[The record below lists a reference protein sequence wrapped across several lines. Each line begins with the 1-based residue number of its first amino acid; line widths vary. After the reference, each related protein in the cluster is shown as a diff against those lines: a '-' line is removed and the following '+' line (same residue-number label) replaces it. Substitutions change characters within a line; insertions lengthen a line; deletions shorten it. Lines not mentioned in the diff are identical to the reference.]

1 MQRLK
6 GLSVLIPFILSGII
20 ILTGCGQEE
29 ASGGVTDV
37 TDALFLSENEAE
49 ESESMSYGETGTA
62 AGTTAPVSEIAA
74 SQEQG
79 KFRKARKLSDEEC
92 RELQN
97 YINDTGSYGFLLSVY
112 EKPQDLDAE
121 QVFFT
126 GAGLE
131 LITPTAE
138 EREAY
143 REITGGAE
151 TVNLF
156 GISAQQVTD
165 YLQYKAGVSLDELT
179 HKPDW
184 IYLEDYDTYYQ
195 CHGDEETNI
204 CEYEVTDA
212 AVQGDYYRVHY
223 RVRRY
228 APDLDGGHIPVYEAI
243 LKRNGDNYRFCA
255 NRLWL
260 ENGLLLGPYC
270 EVETEKFGKVKFCAY
285 KPDNNASENA
295 DVDFFFI
302 RDSEILCRL
311 GGMDSR
317 NIRTDRIFRDVDE
330 VDLGDYDGDGR
341 SEIVTICE
349 YEITKEGNGRQD
361 RREARIYRFDEDGNP
376 RLDKELTA
384 RINSSVS
391 ELSLSGIA
399 HYVKTGKDREKFGG
413 RFEAY
418 AAEVAEA
425 DPDSYNK
432 FALIYVND
440 DRFPELLELGTSA
453 DKGAKIVFYRDGVLQ
468 ETKVSSTFS
477 YLNKENLLLNRSG
490 TGNLFTDQIYVYTGS
505 RFEAYQSGV
514 FGTMDAAVTA
524 YTKSGKPEYSY
535 KWEGST
541 VSEAGYHDAIGFI
554 YDEKD
559 AIDPTKIEMKTAE
572 EFLQSLKK

>member
-6 GLSVLIPFILSGII
+6 GLSVLIPFVLSGIM

-37 TDALFLSENEAE
+37 TDALFLSEKEAE
-49 ESESMSYGETGTA
+49 ETGSTLSGETA
-62 AGTTAPVSEIAA
+62 ATAPVSEIAA

-79 KFRKARKLSDEEC
+79 NTQKARKLSDEEC

-97 YINDTGSYGFLLSVY
+97 YINDIGNYGFLLSVY
-112 EKPQDLDAE
+112 EKPEDLNAE
-121 QVFFT
+121 QAFFT

-131 LITPTAE
+131 LMIPTEE

-143 REITGGAE
+143 MEETGE
-151 TVNLF
+151 EDTVNLF
-156 GISAQQVTD
+156 GMGAQQVSD

-179 HKPDW
+179 NQPGW
-184 IYLEDYDTYYQ
+184 TYLEDYDTYYQ

-204 CEYEVTDA
+204 CEFEVTDA

-223 RVRRY
+223 RARRC
-228 APDLDGGHIPVYEAI
+228 AGDLDGWHIPVYEAI

-260 ENGLLLGPYC
+260 EKGLLLAPYR
-270 EVETEKFGKVKFCAY
+270 EVETESFGKVKFCAY
-285 KPDNNASENA
+285 KPDWDASENA
-295 DVDFFFI
+295 DVDFCLV
-302 RDSEILCRL
+302 RDSDVLCRL
-311 GGMDSR
+311 AGMDSR
-317 NIRTDRIFRDVDE
+317 NIRKDRIFRDVTA
-330 VDLGDYDGDGR
+330 VDLGDYDGDGTK
-341 SEIVTICE
+341 EIVTICE
-349 YEITKEGNGRQD
+349 YEITGEGRQD
-361 RREARIYRFDEDGNP
+361 GREARIYRFDEDGIP
-376 RLDKELTA
+376 RLDEELTA
-384 RINSSVS
+384 KINDSVS

-399 HYVKTGKDREKFGG
+399 YYIKNGKDREKFGG

-425 DPDSYNK
+425 DPDSYNR

-440 DRFPELLELGTSA
+440 DRFPELLEWGTSV
-453 DKGAKIVFYRDGVLQ
+453 DKGAKIVFYRDGFLQ
-468 ETKVSSTFS
+468 ETKVSSAFS
-477 YLNKENLLLNRSG
+477 YLNKENLLLSRSG

-505 RFEAYQSGV
+505 RFEVYQSGV

-524 YTKSGKPEYSY
+524 YTKSGKPEYNY

-541 VSEAGYHDAIGFI
+541 VSEAGYYDALGFI
-554 YDEKD
+554 YDEED
-559 AIDPTKIEMKTAE
+559 AIDATKIEMQNAD

>member
-6 GLSVLIPFILSGII
+6 GLSVLIPFIISGIM

-37 TDALFLSENEAE
+37 TDALFLSENETAE
-49 ESESMSYGETGTA
+49 AESTSSGET
-62 AGTTAPVSEIAA
+62 GTTAPVSEIAA

-79 KFRKARKLSDEEC
+79 NTQKARKLSDEEC
-92 RELQN
+92 LELQN
-97 YINDTGSYGFLLSVY
+97 YINETGNYGFLLSVY

-121 QVFFT
+121 QAFFI

-131 LITPTAE
+131 LRIPTEE

-143 REITGGAE
+143 MEATGGEE

-156 GISAQQVTD
+156 GMSAQQVTD

-179 HKPDW
+179 HQPGW
-184 IYLEDYDTYYQ
+184 TYLEDYDTYYQ
-195 CHGDEETNI
+195 CHGDEETNV

-212 AVQGDYYRVHY
+212 AVQGDFYRVHY
-223 RVRRY
+223 RTRRY
-228 APDLDGGHIPVYEAI
+228 ARNLDGWHIPVYEAI

-260 ENGLLLGPYC
+260 ENGILLHPYC
-270 EVETEKFGKVKFCAY
+270 EIETENFGKVKFCAY
-285 KPDNNASENA
+285 KPDDNASENA
-295 DVDFFFI
+295 DADFFLV
-302 RDSEILCRL
+302 RDSDILCRL
-311 GGMDSR
+311 SGMDSR
-317 NIRTDRIFRDVDE
+317 NIRNDRLFQNVVSVDF
-330 VDLGDYDGDGR
+330 GDYDGDGAK
-341 SEIVTICE
+341 EIVTICE
-349 YEITKEGNGRQD
+349 YEITKEGAGRQD
-361 RREARIYRFDEDGNP
+361 GREARIYRLDEDGIP
-376 RLDKELTA
+376 RLDEELTA
-384 RINSSVS
+384 KINSSVS

-413 RFEAY
+413 RIEAY
-418 AAEVAEA
+418 AAEVEEA
-425 DPDSYNK
+425 DPDSYDR

-440 DRFPELLELGTSA
+440 DRFPELLEWGTST
-453 DKGAKIVFYRDGVLQ
+453 DKGAKIVFYHDGILQ
-468 ETKVSSTFS
+468 ETKVSSAFS
-477 YLNKENLLLNRSG
+477 YLPKENLLLSRSG

-505 RFEAYQSGV
+505 GFEVYQRGV
-514 FGTMDAAVTA
+514 FGTTDAAVTA
-524 YTKSGKPEYSY
+524 YTKSGKPEYNY

-541 VSEAGYHDAIGFI
+541 VSEAGYYDALGFI

-559 AIDPTKIEMKTAE
+559 AKDANKIEMQNAD

>member
-1 MQRLK
+1 MQRSK
-6 GLSVLIPFILSGII
+6 GLSVLIPFILSGIM

-37 TDALFLSENEAE
+37 TDALFLSEKEAE
-49 ESESMSYGETGTA
+49 ETGSTLSGETA
-62 AGTTAPVSEIAA
+62 ATAPVSEIAA

-79 KFRKARKLSDEEC
+79 NAQKARKLSDEEC

-97 YINDTGSYGFLLSVY
+97 YINDIGNYGFLLSVY

-121 QVFFT
+121 QAFFT

-131 LITPTAE
+131 LMTPTEE

-143 REITGGAE
+143 MEETGE
-151 TVNLF
+151 EDTVNLF
-156 GISAQQVTD
+156 GMGAQQVSD

-179 HKPDW
+179 NQPGW
-184 IYLEDYDTYYQ
+184 TYLEDFDTYYQ

-204 CEYEVTDA
+204 CEFEVTDA

-223 RVRRY
+223 RARRY
-228 APDLDGGHIPVYEAI
+228 AGDLDGWHIPVYEAI

-260 ENGLLLGPYC
+260 EKGLLLAPYR
-270 EVETEKFGKVKFCAY
+270 EVETESFGKVKFCAY
-285 KPDNNASENA
+285 KPDWDASENA
-295 DVDFFFI
+295 DVDFCFV
-302 RDSEILCRL
+302 RDSDVLCRL
-311 GGMDSR
+311 AGMDSR
-317 NIRTDRIFRDVDE
+317 NIRKDRIFRDVTA
-330 VDLGDYDGDGR
+330 VDLGDYDGDGTK
-341 SEIVTICE
+341 EIVTICE
-349 YEITKEGNGRQD
+349 YEITGEGRQD
-361 RREARIYRFDEDGNP
+361 GREARIYRFDEDGIP
-376 RLDKELTA
+376 RLDEELTA
-384 RINSSVS
+384 KINDSVS

-399 HYVKTGKDREKFGG
+399 YYIKNGKDREKFGG

-425 DPDSYNK
+425 DPDSYNR

-440 DRFPELLELGTSA
+440 DRFPELLEWGTSV
-453 DKGAKIVFYRDGVLQ
+453 DKGAKIVFYRDGFLQ
-468 ETKVSSTFS
+468 ETKVSSAFS
-477 YLNKENLLLNRSG
+477 YLNKENLLLSRSG

-505 RFEAYQSGV
+505 RFEVYQSGV

-524 YTKSGKPEYSY
+524 YTKSGKPEYNY
-535 KWEGST
+535 KWEGSA
-541 VSEAGYHDAIGFI
+541 VSEAGYYDALGFI
-554 YDEKD
+554 YDEED
-559 AIDPTKIEMKTAE
+559 AIDATKIEMQNAD

>member
-6 GLSVLIPFILSGII
+6 GLSVLIPFILSGIM

-37 TDALFLSENEAE
+37 TDALFLSENEVE
-49 ESESMSYGETGTA
+49 EPESTSSGETGS
-62 AGTTAPVSEIAA
+62 TAPVSEIAV

-79 KFRKARKLSDEEC
+79 KTQKARKLSDEEC
-92 RELQN
+92 GELQE
-97 YINDTGSYGFLLSVY
+97 YINDTGNYGFLLSVY

-131 LITPTAE
+131 LMTPTDE

-143 REITGGAE
+143 REKTGKEE

-156 GISAQQVTD
+156 GISAQQATD

-228 APDLDGGHIPVYEAI
+228 APDLDGWHIPVYETI

-270 EVETEKFGKVKFCAY
+270 EVETESFGKVKFCSY

-295 DVDFFFI
+295 DVDFFII
-302 RDSEILCRL
+302 RDSDILCRL
-311 GGMDSR
+311 GGMNSR
-317 NIRTDRIFRDVDE
+317 NIRADRIFRNVAE
-330 VDLGDYDGDGR
+330 VDLGDYDGDGKR
-341 SEIVTICE
+341 EIVTICE
-349 YEITKEGNGRQD
+349 YEIREEGKGRQD
-361 RREARIYRFDEDGNP
+361 GREARIYRFDEDGNP
-376 RLDKELTA
+376 RLDEELSA

-399 HYVKTGKDREKFGG
+399 HYIKTGKDREKFGG

-425 DPDSYNK
+425 DPDSYDH

-505 RFEAYQSGV
+505 RFEVYQSGV
-514 FGTMDAAVTA
+514 FGTTDAAVTA

-535 KWEGST
+535 KWEGSA
-541 VSEAGYHDAIGFI
+541 VSEAGYHDALGFI
-554 YDEKD
+554 YDEED
-559 AIDPTKIEMKTAE
+559 AKDPTKIEMKTAE

>member
-6 GLSVLIPFILSGII
+6 GLSVLIPFVLSGIM

-37 TDALFLSENEAE
+37 TDALFLSEKEAE
-49 ESESMSYGETGTA
+49 ETGSTLSGETA
-62 AGTTAPVSEIAA
+62 ATAPVSEIAA

-79 KFRKARKLSDEEC
+79 NAQKARELSDEEC

-97 YINDTGSYGFLLSVY
+97 YINDIGNYGFLLSVY

-121 QVFFT
+121 QAFFT

-131 LITPTAE
+131 LMTPTEE

-143 REITGGAE
+143 MEETGE
-151 TVNLF
+151 EDTVNLF
-156 GISAQQVTD
+156 GMGAQQVSD

-179 HKPDW
+179 NQPGW
-184 IYLEDYDTYYQ
+184 IYLEDFDTYYQ

-204 CEYEVTDA
+204 CEFEVTDA

-223 RVRRY
+223 RARRC
-228 APDLDGGHIPVYEAI
+228 AGDLDGWHIPVYEAI

-260 ENGLLLGPYC
+260 EKGLLLAPYR
-270 EVETEKFGKVKFCAY
+270 EVETESFGKVKFCAY
-285 KPDNNASENA
+285 KPDWDASENA
-295 DVDFFFI
+295 DVDFCFV
-302 RDSEILCRL
+302 RDSDVLCRL
-311 GGMDSR
+311 AGMDSR
-317 NIRTDRIFRDVDE
+317 NIRKDRIFRDVTA
-330 VDLGDYDGDGR
+330 VDLGDYDGDGTK
-341 SEIVTICE
+341 EIVTICE
-349 YEITKEGNGRQD
+349 YEITGEGRQD
-361 RREARIYRFDEDGNP
+361 GREARIYRFDEDGIP
-376 RLDKELTA
+376 RLDEELTA
-384 RINSSVS
+384 KINDSVS

-399 HYVKTGKDREKFGG
+399 YYIKNGKDREKFGG

-425 DPDSYNK
+425 DPDSYDR

-440 DRFPELLELGTSA
+440 DRFPELLEWGTSV
-453 DKGAKIVFYRDGVLQ
+453 DKGAKIVFYRDGFLQ
-468 ETKVSSTFS
+468 ETKVSSAFS
-477 YLNKENLLLNRSG
+477 YLNKENLLLSRSG

-505 RFEAYQSGV
+505 RFEVYQSGV

-524 YTKSGKPEYSY
+524 YTKSGKPEYNY
-535 KWEGST
+535 KWEGSA
-541 VSEAGYHDAIGFI
+541 VSEAGYYDALGFI
-554 YDEKD
+554 YDEED
-559 AIDPTKIEMKTAE
+559 AIDATKIEMQNAD

>member
-20 ILTGCGQEE
+20 VLTGCGQEE

-97 YINDTGSYGFLLSVY
+97 YINDAGSYGFLLSVY

-131 LITPTAE
+131 LITPTEE

-179 HKPDW
+179 RQPDW

-204 CEYEVTDA
+204 CEFEVTDA

-228 APDLDGGHIPVYEAI
+228 APDLDGGHIPV
-243 LKRNGDNYRFCA
+243 YRFCA

-285 KPDNNASENA
+285 RPDNNASEKA
-295 DVDFFFI
+295 DVDFLFI
-302 RDSEILCRL
+302 RDSEILYRL

-330 VDLGDYDGDGR
+330 VDLGDYDGDGAK
-341 SEIVTICE
+341 EIVTICE
-349 YEITKEGNGRQD
+349 YEITEEGNGRQD
-361 RREARIYRFDEDGNP
+361 GREARIYRFDEDGNP
-376 RLDKELTA
+376 CLDKELTA
-384 RINSSVS
+384 KINSSVS

-418 AAEVAEA
+418 AAEAAEA

-440 DRFPELLELGTSA
+440 DRFPELLELGTSE

-468 ETKVSSTFS
+468 ETKVSSAFS
-477 YLNKENLLLNRSG
+477 YLNKENLLLNRCG

-535 KWEGST
+535 KWEGSA
-541 VSEAGYHDAIGFI
+541 VSEAGYQDALGFI
-554 YDEKD
+554 YDKKD

>member
-6 GLSVLIPFILSGII
+6 GLSVLIPFILSGIM

-37 TDALFLSENEAE
+37 TDALFLSEKEAE
-49 ESESMSYGETGTA
+49 ETGSTLSGETA
-62 AGTTAPVSEIAA
+62 ATAPVSEIAA

-79 KFRKARKLSDEEC
+79 NAQKARKLSDEEC

-97 YINDTGSYGFLLSVY
+97 YINDIGNYGFLLSVY
-112 EKPQDLDAE
+112 EKPQDLNAE
-121 QVFFT
+121 QAFFT

-131 LITPTAE
+131 LMTPTEE

-143 REITGGAE
+143 MEETGE
-151 TVNLF
+151 EDTVNLF
-156 GISAQQVTD
+156 GMGAQQVSD

-179 HKPDW
+179 NQPGW
-184 IYLEDYDTYYQ
+184 TYLEDYDTYYQ

-204 CEYEVTDA
+204 CEFEVTDA

-223 RVRRY
+223 RARRF
-228 APDLDGGHIPVYEAI
+228 AGDLDGWHIPVYEAI

-260 ENGLLLGPYC
+260 EKGLLLGPYC
-270 EVETEKFGKVKFCAY
+270 EAETESFGKVKFCAY
-285 KPDNNASENA
+285 KPDWDASENA
-295 DVDFFFI
+295 DVDFCFV
-302 RDSEILCRL
+302 RDSDVLCRL
-311 GGMDSR
+311 AGMDSR
-317 NIRTDRIFRDVDE
+317 NIRKDRIFRDVKA
-330 VDLGDYDGDGR
+330 VDLGDYDGDGTK
-341 SEIVTICE
+341 EIVTICE
-349 YEITKEGNGRQD
+349 YEITGEGRQD
-361 RREARIYRFDEDGNP
+361 GREARIYRFDEDGIP
-376 RLDKELTA
+376 RLDEELTA
-384 RINSSVS
+384 KINDSVS

-399 HYVKTGKDREKFGG
+399 HYIKNGKDREKFGG

-425 DPDSYNK
+425 DPDSYNR

-440 DRFPELLELGTSA
+440 DRFPELLEWGTSV
-453 DKGAKIVFYRDGVLQ
+453 DKGAKIVFYRDGILQ
-468 ETKVSSTFS
+468 ETKVSSAFS
-477 YLNKENLLLNRSG
+477 YLNKENLLLSRSG

-505 RFEAYQSGV
+505 RFEVYQSGI

-524 YTKSGKPEYSY
+524 YTKSGKPEYNY

-541 VSEAGYHDAIGFI
+541 VSEAGYYDALGFI
-554 YDEKD
+554 YDEED
-559 AIDPTKIEMKTAE
+559 AIDATKIEMQNAD

>member
-6 GLSVLIPFILSGII
+6 GLSVLIPFILSGIM

-37 TDALFLSENEAE
+37 TDALFLSEKEAE
-49 ESESMSYGETGTA
+49 ETGSTMTVSGETA
-62 AGTTAPVSEIAA
+62 TTAPVSEIAA

-79 KFRKARKLSDEEC
+79 NAPKARKLSEEEC
-92 RELQN
+92 KELQN
-97 YINDTGSYGFLLSVY
+97 YINDIGNYGFLLSVY
-112 EKPQDLDAE
+112 EKPQDLNAE

-131 LITPTAE
+131 LMTPSEE

-143 REITGGAE
+143 MEETGE
-151 TVNLF
+151 EDTVNLF
-156 GISAQQVTD
+156 GMGAQQVSD

-179 HKPDW
+179 NQPGW
-184 IYLEDYDTYYQ
+184 TYLEDYDTYYQ

-204 CEYEVTDA
+204 CEFEVTDA

-223 RVRRY
+223 RARRY
-228 APDLDGGHIPVYEAI
+228 AKDLDGWHIPVYEVI

-260 ENGLLLGPYC
+260 EKGLLLHAYC
-270 EVETEKFGKVKFCAY
+270 EVETESFGKVKFCAY
-285 KPDNNASENA
+285 KPDGDASENA
-295 DVDFFFI
+295 DVDFCFV
-302 RDSEILCRL
+302 RDSDVLCRL
-311 GGMDSR
+311 AGMDSR
-317 NIRTDRIFRDVDE
+317 NIRKDRIFRDVKA
-330 VDLGDYDGDGR
+330 VDLGDYDGDGTK
-341 SEIVTICE
+341 EIVTICE
-349 YEITKEGNGRQD
+349 YEITGEGRQD
-361 RREARIYRFDEDGNP
+361 GREARIYRFDEDGIP
-376 RLDKELTA
+376 CLDEELTA
-384 RINSSVS
+384 KINDSVS

-399 HYVKTGKDREKFGG
+399 HYIKNGKDREKFGG

-425 DPDSYNK
+425 DPDSYNR

-440 DRFPELLELGTSA
+440 DRFPELLEWGTSV
-453 DKGAKIVFYRDGVLQ
+453 DKGAKIVFYRDGILQ
-468 ETKVSSTFS
+468 ETKVSSAFS
-477 YLNKENLLLNRSG
+477 YLNKENLLLSRSG

-505 RFEAYQSGV
+505 RFEVYQSGV

-524 YTKSGKPEYSY
+524 YTKSGKPEYNY

-541 VSEAGYHDAIGFI
+541 VSEAGYYDALGFI
-554 YDEKD
+554 YDEED
-559 AIDPTKIEMKTAE
+559 AIDATKIEMQNAD

>member
-6 GLSVLIPFILSGII
+6 GLSVLIPFILSGIM

-37 TDALFLSENEAE
+37 TDALFLSEKEAE
-49 ESESMSYGETGTA
+49 ETGSTLSGETA
-62 AGTTAPVSEIAA
+62 ATAPVSEIAA

-79 KFRKARKLSDEEC
+79 NAQKARKLSDEEC

-97 YINDTGSYGFLLSVY
+97 YINDIGNYGFLLSVY
-112 EKPQDLDAE
+112 EKPQDLNAE
-121 QVFFT
+121 QAFFT

-131 LITPTAE
+131 LMTPSEE

-143 REITGGAE
+143 MEETGE
-151 TVNLF
+151 EDTVNLF
-156 GISAQQVTD
+156 GMGAQQVSD

-179 HKPDW
+179 NQPGW
-184 IYLEDYDTYYQ
+184 TYLEDYDTFYQ

-212 AVQGDYYRVHY
+212 AGQGDYYRVHY
-223 RVRRY
+223 RARRF
-228 APDLDGGHIPVYEAI
+228 AGDLDGWHIPVYEAI

-260 ENGLLLGPYC
+260 EKGLLLHAYC
-270 EVETEKFGKVKFCAY
+270 EVETESFGKVKFCAY
-285 KPDNNASENA
+285 KPDWDASENA
-295 DVDFFFI
+295 DVDFCFV
-302 RDSEILCRL
+302 RDSDVLCRL
-311 GGMDSR
+311 AGMDSR
-317 NIRTDRIFRDVDE
+317 NIRKDRIFRDVKA
-330 VDLGDYDGDGR
+330 VDLGDYDGDGTK
-341 SEIVTICE
+341 EIVTICE
-349 YEITKEGNGRQD
+349 YEITGEGRQD
-361 RREARIYRFDEDGNP
+361 GREARIYRFDEDGIP
-376 RLDKELTA
+376 RLDEELTA
-384 RINSSVS
+384 KINDSVS

-399 HYVKTGKDREKFGG
+399 HYIKNGKDREKFGG

-425 DPDSYNK
+425 DPDSYNR

-440 DRFPELLELGTSA
+440 DRFPELLEWGTSV
-453 DKGAKIVFYRDGVLQ
+453 DKGAKIVFYRDGILQ
-468 ETKVSSTFS
+468 ETKVSSAFS
-477 YLNKENLLLNRSG
+477 YLNKENLLLSRSG

-505 RFEAYQSGV
+505 RFEVYQSGI

-524 YTKSGKPEYSY
+524 YTKSGKPEYNY

-541 VSEAGYHDAIGFI
+541 VSEAGYYDALGFI
-554 YDEKD
+554 YDEED
-559 AIDPTKIEMKTAE
+559 AIDATKIEMQNAD